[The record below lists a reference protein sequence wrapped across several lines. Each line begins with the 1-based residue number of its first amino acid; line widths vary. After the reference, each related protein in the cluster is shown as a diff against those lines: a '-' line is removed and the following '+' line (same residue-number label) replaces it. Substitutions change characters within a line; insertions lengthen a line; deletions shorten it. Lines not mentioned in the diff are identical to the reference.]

1 MTKQFYGARDI
12 MDLLGVSESKA
23 YQIIRQ
29 LNDELSEKGFL
40 TVRGKVPRAYLEER
54 FFGMKAAGE

>member
-12 MDLLGVSESKA
+12 MDLLGVSESKS
-23 YQIIRQ
+23 YQLIRKM
-29 LNDELSEKGFL
+29 NDELSEKGFL

-54 FFGMKAAGE
+54 FSG